1 VLAAPA
7 SAADRAE
14 IRAEAERLGFDTAEE
29 ARLNASAEGGA
40 ASVMALAEFYAAH
53 QLWPETLAALARL
66 KTQDEE
72 AETLGAE
79 AHYRFGRY
87 HRLAALSP
95 TGDSARGYRAMALV
109 RQGSFTDALEAF
121 RKARAPAGFDA
132 DYHLSLAEA
141 HIEMGDVDGASAA
154 LARAEAFNSAGV
166 DLARRQYLRAALLQR
181 EGEDEKAR
189 AEFRRAAAATAPD
202 DWSMRA
208 RLALAEDEEA
218 LGRLSLEWRSDAFD
232 RDLLMRRAAS
242 RAAARAVGP
251 ALGAYAEVTARFPDS
266 DAALKAQGEA
276 GKLLAA
282 LFDDADLSAGEAAR
296 LFFDHVAFAPP
307 GKEGDALI
315 RRAAARL
322 KTLGLYAQAAALID
336 HQVFKRLRGA
346 DRSRIAAD
354 LAELHLAAR
363 KPEAALAAL
372 RATRIAGLDAQTN
385 ARRRRL
391 EAIALGA
398 LGKRDAALSLLEGA
412 TQADDLRLRAS
423 LAWDSERWPQSAA
436 DYAAIFAAAP
446 AAPSREDREAAVRAA
461 TAFLLAGDRAAYR
474 AFVVE
479 ALPRLEGSREEAM
492 IRSLGDVDRDVFL
505 DRFMQD
511 YRALYGAVEG

>member
-1 VLAAPA
+1 V
-7 SAADRAE
+7 
-14 IRAEAERLGFDTAEE
+14 EAERLGFDAMEE
-29 ARLNASAEGGA
+29 ARLNASADGGA

-87 HRLAALSP
+87 RRLAALSP

-141 HIEMGDVDGASAA
+141 RIELGDNNGASAA
-154 LARAEAFNSAGV
+154 LARAEAFNSAGAN
-166 DLARRQYLRAALLQR
+166 LARRQYLRAALLQR
-181 EGEDEKAR
+181 AGEDEKAR
-189 AEFRRAAAATAPD
+189 ATFRRAAAATAPD
-202 DWSMRA
+202 DWSLRV
-208 RLALAEDEEA
+208 
-218 LGRLSLEWRSDAFD
+218 
-232 RDLLMRRAAS
+232 RRASS
-242 RAAARAVGP
+242 RAAARAFGP
-251 ALGAYAEVTARFPDS
+251 ALGAYAEVSARFPDS
-266 DAALKAQGEA
+266 DAALKAQEDA

-322 KTLGLYAQAAALID
+322 KALGLYAQAAALID

-474 AFVVE
+474 AFAVD

-505 DRFMQD
+505 NRFMQD
-511 YRALYGAVEG
+511 YRALYGEAEG